1 MDEEDKP
8 LVTVVS
14 GLPRS
19 GTSMM
24 MRMLEAAGL
33 DIYSDGLRQ
42 ADEDNPKGYYEL
54 ERVKALARGDQDWL
68 EEAQGRVVKIVS
80 PLLRHL
86 PEEQDYRVI
95 LMRREMD
102 EVLASQQ
109 RMLMNR
115 GEPSRVTDDD
125 TLSRLFEEDLRQVER
140 WVENRPNVECLQ
152 VSYNQMLTD
161 PESEVRRIVDF
172 LDDGADPE
180 AMAGVVDPALY
191 RQRKE

>member
-115 GEPSRVTDDD
+115 REPSRVTDDD